1 LRLIRLRLLD
11 HLVGAGEQR
20 ERECDARLPTAERV
34 TARRAKRSEKL
45 DPGQSASL
53 DFPPRKGERRTGLG
67 LIDLG
72 LIDLGLIDLGLID
85 LGNDIRGGEGGS
97 TI

>member
-1 LRLIRLRLLD
+1 L
-11 HLVGAGEQR
+11 
-20 ERECDARLPTAERV
+20 
-34 TARRAKRSEKL
+34 EKL

-53 DFPPRKGERRTGLG
+53 DFPITLQKERWRTDLG